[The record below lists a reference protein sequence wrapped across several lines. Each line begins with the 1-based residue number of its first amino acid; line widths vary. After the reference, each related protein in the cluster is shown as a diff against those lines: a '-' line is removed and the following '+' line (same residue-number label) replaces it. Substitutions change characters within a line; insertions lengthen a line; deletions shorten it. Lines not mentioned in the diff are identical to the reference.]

1 MPDARQL
8 RLWIFGFQISQ
19 AIHVAARLGIAEHI
33 DQQPVPLDHLAEACG
48 CPADGLQ
55 RLMRALC
62 GIGLFAEQD
71 DGFVHAGASALLR
84 RDHPQSQY
92 LAASL
97 YGAEHYASWGDLYQA
112 VRLGDPVF
120 EQRHG
125 QPYYRYLERR
135 ARQPGIHADY
145 LAADAKAQERA
156 IQAVCDLSDGARL
169 VRIEHTE
176 QALPPAADLYL
187 LTHQLHRLDDDQ
199 ACALLRRCA
208 AAMGPGSRLLLV
220 ELMLAPGAGFDPARW
235 LDLNNLLIG
244 PGRERD
250 QAHYLALARDA
261 RLALAESHRLEN
273 GMTLLD
279 LRLAR

>member
-33 DQQPVPLDHLAEACG
+33 DQHPVSLEHLAQACG

-55 RLMRALC
+55 RLLRALC

-71 DGFVHAGASALLR
+71 DGFVHAGASELLR

-125 QPYYRYLERR
+125 QPYYQYLERR
-135 ARQPGIHADY
+135 ASQPGIHADY
-145 LAADAKAQERA
+145 LAADAAAQERA
-156 IQAVCDLSDGARL
+156 IQAVCDLGDGAR
-169 VRIEHTE
+169 VARVEHTE
-176 QALPPAADLYL
+176 QAPPPAADLYL

-199 ACALLRRCA
+199 ARALLRRCA
-208 AAMGPGSRLLLV
+208 EAMAPDSRLLLV
-220 ELMLAPGAGFDPARW
+220 ELMFTPGNGFDAARW

-250 QAHYLALARDA
+250 QAHYLALARDSG
-261 RLALAESHRLEN
+261 LALGESHRLAN

-279 LRLAR
+279 LRLTR